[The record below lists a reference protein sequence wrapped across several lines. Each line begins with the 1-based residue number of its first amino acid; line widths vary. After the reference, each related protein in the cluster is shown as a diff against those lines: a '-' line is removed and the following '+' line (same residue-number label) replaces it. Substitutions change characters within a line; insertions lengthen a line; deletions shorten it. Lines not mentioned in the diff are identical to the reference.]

1 VPASPALTQVGLERV
16 RRDMARL
23 HPGTEAYGLIST
35 CHPRSGVDLIYTG
48 KGMLV
53 VWCHRC
59 HREVAVLHVAYGPL
73 RGGQDEAYTP
83 PATSLGAGDRH
94 CGV

>member
-1 VPASPALTQVGLERV
+1 VRASPALTRTSLERV

-23 HPGTEAYGLIST
+23 HPGTEAYGLTST

-48 KGMLV
+48 KGMLL

-59 HREVAVLHVAYGPL
+59 HREVAVLCVAFAPL
-73 RGGQDEAYTP
+73 RGEDRDEKRP
-83 PATSLGAGDRH
+83 L
-94 CGV
+94 